1 MFVFLPQRHRV
12 RDAERCDGLHPP
24 EVQAACSEETV
35 SSSARACF
43 ECPCSCSCCSLTAN
57 SLSNYVYMV
66 CLCPFSFV
74 FGAAS
79 CCVFV
84 VLSISISWN
93 FRSFECATAS
103 SSLCEFIFCSS
114 PLCYRC
120 FRVAVMIILLILHS
134 TKYYELPE
142 A

>member
-24 EVQAACSEETV
+24 EVQAACLEETFR
-35 SSSARACF
+35 SSARACF
-43 ECPCSCSCCSLTAN
+43 ECPCSCSRCSLTAT
-57 SLSNYVYMV
+57 SYLITSTW
-66 CLCPFSFV
+66 S
-74 FGAAS
+74 
-79 CCVFV
+79 VFV
-84 VLSISISWN
+84 LFASFLEPQVAAFLSSYQ
-93 FRSFECATAS
+93 FRFDGTFKSFECATAS

-134 TKYYELPE
+134 TTYYELPE